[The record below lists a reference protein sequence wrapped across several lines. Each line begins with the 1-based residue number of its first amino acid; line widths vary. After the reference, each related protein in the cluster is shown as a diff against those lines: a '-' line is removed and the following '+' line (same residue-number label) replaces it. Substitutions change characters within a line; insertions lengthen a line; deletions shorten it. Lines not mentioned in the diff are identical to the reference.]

1 MNALCRIGLRKQ
13 ASPDLVHING
23 LCLGTAAAGSAYTGP
38 VLQQTNWDPAG
49 ATKLA
54 GIGAGVTKP
63 ALLMLNS
70 MHGKELDSSVSC
82 VTVVLGSRSFKD
94 VVWG

>member
-1 MNALCRIGLRKQ
+1 MR
-13 ASPDLVHING
+13 SV
-23 LCLGTAAAGSAYTGP
+23 YTGP

-54 GIGAGVTKP
+54 GIGARVAKP

-70 MHGKELDSSVSC
+70 MHGKELGSSVSC
-82 VTVVLGSRSFKD
+82 VTVLLGSRSFED
-94 VVWG
+94 VIWG